1 MYTVKTDNLLAE
13 ERRGIV
19 NLNELQPTQD
29 NVESAKTRVFSF
41 INQCIEDIEKTVL
54 SSGLTMRDIGVDVEK
69 YSLASQSYTI
79 ELKLRI

>member
-1 MYTVKTDNLLAE
+1 MCIRDSPIAE
-13 ERRGIV
+13 HLRRTRDSSRCFEAITGQWGDFSNAQGI
-19 NLNELQPTQD
+19 PI
-29 NVESAKTRVFSF
+29 FH
-41 INQCIEDIEKTVL
+41 QCIEDIEKTVL